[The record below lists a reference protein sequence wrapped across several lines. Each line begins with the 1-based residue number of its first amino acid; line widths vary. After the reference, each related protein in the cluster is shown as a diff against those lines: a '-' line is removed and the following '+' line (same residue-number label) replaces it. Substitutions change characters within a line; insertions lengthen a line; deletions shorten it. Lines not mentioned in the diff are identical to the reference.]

1 MSPKAIISGGG
12 TGGHIFP
19 AIAIANELKNQIPDI
34 DILFVGA
41 NNRMEM
47 KRVPEAGYPIKG
59 IDMYGLQRSF
69 SLKSIL
75 ANLKLPFRLWRSLR
89 KAKKIIAVFKPDVV
103 IGVGGYVSGPVLK
116 MAAAKHIPTLIQ
128 EQNSYPGITN
138 KMLAKNARTICTA
151 YDNLEK
157 YFPIEK
163 TVKTGNPVRNDII
176 NLSNDKTQAYAYFG
190 LDAHKKTVSVI
201 GGSLGARTIN
211 EGITKIIEN
220 FVNEDVLLIW
230 QTGEYYYA
238 SIPENIKHISGIQIM
253 PFIQRM
259 DYLYQISDVIVSRA
273 GALSISELCIVA
285 KPCILIPSPNVAED
299 HQTKNA
305 KVLADAGAAI
315 CIADKEVNDKLGY
328 FIFDLIRNPQLCKEM
343 SMNLK
348 TLAIPD
354 ASKRIVNEIKKLIT
368 K

>member
-1 MSPKAIISGGG
+1 
-12 TGGHIFP
+12 
-19 AIAIANELKNQIPDI
+19 
-34 DILFVGA
+34 
-41 NNRMEM
+41 
-47 KRVPEAGYPIKG
+47 
-59 IDMYGLQRSF
+59 
-69 SLKSIL
+69 
-75 ANLKLPFRLWRSLR
+75 
-89 KAKKIIAVFKPDVV
+89 
-103 IGVGGYVSGPVLK
+103 
-116 MAAAKHIPTLIQ
+116 
-128 EQNSYPGITN
+128 
-138 KMLAKNARTICTA
+138 
-151 YDNLEK
+151 
-157 YFPIEK
+157 
-163 TVKTGNPVRNDII
+163 VRNDII

-201 GGSLGARTIN
+201 VGSLGARTIN
-211 EGITKIIEN
+211 EGITNIIEN
-220 FVNEDVLLIW
+220 FVNEDVQLIW